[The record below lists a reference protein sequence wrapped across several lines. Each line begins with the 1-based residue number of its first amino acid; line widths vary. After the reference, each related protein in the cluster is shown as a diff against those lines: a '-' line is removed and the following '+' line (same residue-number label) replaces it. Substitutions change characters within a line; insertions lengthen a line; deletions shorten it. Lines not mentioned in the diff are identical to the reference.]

1 MAQASGVQDGTRE
14 YQSQAAV
21 GAMRRRDLL
30 QIGGISLLS
39 SGLLSVL
46 GGRAQAASRKSRIK
60 ACLLLFQAG
69 GVSQLD
75 TFDMKPDCDETIR
88 GEFRPID
95 TNVPGM
101 RVCEHLP
108 NLSKHME
115 KVCVVRSVHH
125 RMLCHNPAIYAALT
139 GREVGESLAVSNK
152 TFASREDYPHMASV
166 VGRLTEKPAALP
178 PCVSL
183 PFILRNGAATSPGQN
198 AGFMGTA
205 FDPYLV
211 LKDPNSPDFKMDE
224 LELPVDMT
232 EHRAIQRKGLL
243 QQFDAGIRRLEV
255 TASIDALGENYRRAY
270 SLLNSSETR
279 RAFDLSQE
287 DGRLRDRYGRNLV
300 GQSTLLGRRLV
311 EAGVPFVTVYTP
323 VAAIDAPSWDTHLNN
338 FPRLKKELL
347 PPVDLALPALLEDLK
362 SRGLLDETLV
372 IWAGEFGRTP
382 LIGARRSNN
391 SNNVT
396 GRDHWPGC
404 YSILMAGGGV
414 RGGQYFGSSDRLGWY
429 PRDKPIHI
437 ADLSATIYDA
447 FGIDPSQAIPDT
459 LGRPHIL
466 SEGHVVPE
474 LFG

>member
-1 MAQASGVQDGTRE
+1 MARASAIRDGSCEE
-14 YQSQAAV
+14 YHQSAA
-21 GAMRRRDLL
+21 GLIGRRDLL
-30 QIGGISLLS
+30 QVGGISLLS
-39 SGLLSVL
+39 SGLLNVL
-46 GGRAQAASRKSRIK
+46 SGRAHAATGKTRIK
-60 ACLLLFQAG
+60 SCLLLFQAG
-69 GVSQLD
+69 GVSQID
-75 TFDMKPDCDETIR
+75 TFDMKPECDETIR

-101 RVCEHLP
+101 HVCEHLP
-108 NLSKHME
+108 AMARHMD

-152 TFASREDYPHMASV
+152 TFASREDYPHMGSV
-166 VGRLTEKPAALP
+166 VGRLIEKPDTLP
-178 PCVSL
+178 PFVSL
-183 PFILRNGAATSPGQN
+183 PFVLRNGPATSPGQN

-205 FDPYLV
+205 YDPYLV
-211 LKDPNSPDFKMDE
+211 LKDPNAPGFKLDE
-224 LELPVDMT
+224 LALPAGMN
-232 EHRAIQRKGLL
+232 EQRAAQRKNLL
-243 QQFDAGIRRLEV
+243 QQFDTGIRRLEE

-270 SLLNSSETR
+270 ALLDSSATR

-287 DGRLRDRYGRNLV
+287 DSKLRDRYGRNLV
-300 GQSTLLGRRLV
+300 GQSTLLGRRLI

-323 VAAIDAPSWDTHLNN
+323 VAAIDEPSWDTHLNN
-338 FPRLKKELL
+338 FPRLKKDLL
-347 PPVDLALPALLEDLK
+347 PPVNLALPTLLEDMH

-391 SNNVT
+391 GNNVT

-404 YSILMAGGGV
+404 YTILMAGGGLA
-414 RGGQYFGSSDRLGWY
+414 GGQYFGSSDRLGWY
-429 PRDKPIHI
+429 PRDNAIHI
-437 ADLSATIYDA
+437 ADLSATLYDG
-447 FGIDPSQAIPDT
+447 FGIDPAQAIPDT

-466 SEGHVVPE
+466 SEGHVVPG

>member
-1 MAQASGVQDGTRE
+1 MGSPSTVPSGNCEEFQRATQRF
-14 YQSQAAV
+14 
-21 GAMRRRDLL
+21 RRRELL
-30 QIGGISLLS
+30 QLGGVSLLS
-39 SGLLSVL
+39 SGLMNVL
-46 GGRAQAASRKSRIK
+46 NARAHGAQRKARIK
-60 ACLLLFQAG
+60 SCLLLFQAG
-69 GVSQLD
+69 GVSQID

-95 TNVPGM
+95 SNVPGM
-101 RVCEHLP
+101 PVCEHLP
-108 NLSKHME
+108 NMSRQMD
-115 KVCVVRSVHH
+115 KVLVVRSVHH

-152 TFASREDYPHMASV
+152 TFASREDYPHMGSV
-166 VGRLTEKPAALP
+166 VGRLVDKPDALP
-178 PCVSL
+178 PFVSL
-183 PFILRNGAATSPGQN
+183 PYILRNGPATSPGQN

-205 FDPYLV
+205 YDPYLV
-211 LKDPNSPDFKMDE
+211 LRDPSSAKFKMDE
-224 LELPVDMT
+224 LELPAEMNED
-232 EHRAIQRKGLL
+232 RALRRKSLL
-243 QQFDAGIRRLEV
+243 QGFDAGMRRLEA
-255 TASIDALGENYRRAY
+255 TASVEAVGESYRRAY
-270 SLLNSSETR
+270 ALLDSNSTR
-279 RAFDLSQE
+279 SAFDLSQE
-287 DGRLRDRYGRNLV
+287 DDKLRDRYGRNLV

-323 VAAIDAPSWDTHLNN
+323 VAAIDEPSWDTHLNN

-347 PPVDLALPALLEDLK
+347 PPVDQALPTLLEDMH

-391 SNNVT
+391 SNNTT

-404 YSILMAGGGV
+404 YTILMAGGGLP
-414 RGGQYFGSSDRLGWY
+414 GGQYFGSSDRLGWY

-437 ADLSATIYDA
+437 ADLSATIYSA
-447 FGIDPSQAIPDT
+447 FGIDPSQVIPDT

-466 SEGHVVPE
+466 SEGHAVTG